1 MKNFFLITFW
11 IFAICLI
18 AVADYE
24 EQPYYALFGTL
35 MVASFFGYAYSHKV
49 VEFFNDNN
57 N

>member
-35 MVASFFGYAYSHKV
+35 MVASGVCYVYSNTIKDFFTKY
-49 VEFFNDNN
+49 
-57 N
+57 

>member
-35 MVASFFGYAYSHKV
+35 MAASFFGYAYSHKV